1 MRIQIPIINK
11 INILRSKIEKQKE
24 LINYYETMS
33 YSLGG
38 IDYSKEPIDCTKNT
52 DAPFIKW
59 IYKKIEAE
67 EVLKQFEKEL
77 EDTLSIFSIKLES
90 LEEPDY
96 RKVLSYRYILKKS
109 WNEIGNIMFL
119 SRASLYRL
127 QENAI
132 NQLNEKLRHD
142 ETL

>member
-1 MRIQIPIINK
+1 MKVQVKIVDEINK
-11 INILRSKIEKQKE
+11 QRYLIAKQKD

-38 IDYSKEPIDCTKNT
+38 IDYSKEPIDYTKNLE
-52 DAPFIKW
+52 APFVKW

-67 EVLKQFEKEL
+67 EELKHLEKEL
-77 EDTLSIFSIKLES
+77 DDTLAIFSIKLES
-90 LEEPDY
+90 LDEPDY
-96 RKVLSYRYILKKS
+96 RKVLSYRYVLNKS
-109 WNEIGNIMFL
+109 WNEIGKIMFL

-127 QENAI
+127 QENAL
-132 NQLNEKLRHD
+132 NQLNEMLRHD